1 MASGNMS
8 SSNRDA
14 FEARLARI
22 RAAQAGGPP
31 ADRPGAA
38 PGSRSAL
45 RPVLAVLTL
54 LSLAGIGFLGWQNR
68 VVPDA
73 VTAGS
78 AAPAPAPVL
87 AAAASDS
94 GPLAM
99 LAGLLGLAPR
109 ADAPPPVLAD
119 LLPAAPDGWLRL
131 TASEARDP
139 SAPDRLRAAWDALPP
154 EGRLPLDSH
163 PGLAALQAFLA
174 GQSGTLAPGASNR
187 ERALYL
193 GPDGGVLTLSAI
205 LRPVHDAFGPP
216 GDDVAWR
223 QALRREVKAESTGG
237 EIVESVTL
245 GDVQAFN
252 RTRPAGK
259 SHSARP
265 IAQAKGEA
273 TAMKLSAAITQRLEV
288 RIVGTATADAAGALL
303 AGLNRPMARALGCA
317 AAAPA
322 SDTGGQPAP
331 DGC

>member
-1 MASGNMS
+1 MASGNLS

-31 ADRPGAA
+31 EDRPGAA
-38 PGSRSAL
+38 SGSRSAL

-68 VVPDA
+68 ALPGAATVA
-73 VTAGS
+73 E
-78 AAPAPAPVL
+78 AAPAPVQ
-87 AAAASDS
+87 AAGVTDS

-119 LLPAAPDGWLRL
+119 VLPAAPDRWLRL

-163 PGLAALQAFLA
+163 PGLATLQAFLA
-174 GQSGTLAPGASNR
+174 GQSGALALAASNR

-193 GPDGGVLTLSAI
+193 GSDGGVLTLSAI

-223 QALRREVKAESTGG
+223 QALRREVKAEATGG

-303 AGLNRPMARALGCA
+303 AGLDRTMARALGCA
-317 AAAPA
+317 AAGPA
-322 SDTGGQPAP
+322 SDAGGQPAP